1 MKIDGKE
8 SNKKMY
14 KVLGEGLRTR
24 DNYQWIHGQ
33 WNEEPN
39 SEKSDEACGKGLH
52 VWKNRPQW
60 SIIHYLPDHTY
71 LVEEVEILLGEDEE
85 KARYQRVKISSLPLT
100 LEDLLGKDRKG
111 LKAARLPWAN
121 FSGVDFTRANLSGAD
136 LTGAY
141 LSRADLTGADLTGA
155 DLSRAN
161 LSGADLTGADLSRA
175 NLSRADLT
183 GAYLSRANLSGAILK
198 GARMIN
204 TIFRGAHGVK
214 GSEFLSPEQKAEVHC

>member
-8 SNKKMY
+8 SNKKMF
-14 KVLGEGLRTR
+14 KVLGIKLTTR
-24 DNYQWIHGQ
+24 DGFQWTAGQ
-33 WNEEPN
+33 WNEEP
-39 SEKSDEACGKGLH
+39 SSVKTDTACGKGLH

-60 SIIHYLPDHTY
+60 SIIPYLPDHTY

-111 LKAARLPWAN
+111 LKALRLPWAN
-121 FSGVDFTRANLSGAD
+121 LSGVDFT
-136 LTGAY
+136 
-141 LSRADLTGADLTGA
+141 
-155 DLSRAN
+155 
-161 LSGADLTGADLSRA
+161 RA

-204 TIFRGAHGVK
+204 TIFRGAHWVK